1 MTNDEIGKRI
11 GYLMHY
17 VLDWWTA
24 WHQDNTD
31 ADIDAAYVKETDGG
45 IRFGI
50 QEDGI
55 AIFPTV
61 RSSAKKEPP
70 AQTVREAMK
79 KEVTEENKEEKSAVE
94 DRRELENSASVF
106 SNKEILEMPQKFR
119 KLFRTDGIRAHIRK
133 RTRGKSVNYEVRC
146 RMNGFNISA

>member
-17 VLDWWTA
+17 VLEWWTA

-50 QEDGI
+50 QEDGT

-61 RSSAKKEPP
+61 RSSSKKEPP
-70 AQTVREAMK
+70 AQT
-79 KEVTEENKEEKSAVE
+79 
-94 DRRELENSASVF
+94 
-106 SNKEILEMPQKFR
+106 
-119 KLFRTDGIRAHIRK
+119 
-133 RTRGKSVNYEVRC
+133 
-146 RMNGFNISA
+146 